1 MKYLEQIDADRAG
14 SFCIDSNTYL
24 SMSDV
29 FKMHNFVSDLNKILS
44 GKRTIVGY
52 LLDDK
57 SKSVLVKFYE
67 TEDYLIGTASC
78 CGIKAYQML
87 SIESLGTYD
96 FAMNYIELLSK
107 LAYNIRCKKALSAA
121 KDKAIG
127 LAVRYSNGDL
137 K

>member
-1 MKYLEQIDADRAG
+1 
-14 SFCIDSNTYL
+14 
-24 SMSDV
+24 
-29 FKMHNFVSDLNKILS
+29 
-44 GKRTIVGY
+44 
-52 LLDDK
+52 
-57 SKSVLVKFYE
+57 
-67 TEDYLIGTASC
+67 
-78 CGIKAYQML
+78 ML

>member
-1 MKYLEQIDADRAG
+1 MNCLKQIDAQGVG
-14 SFCIDSNTYL
+14 SICIDSNSYQ
-24 SMSDV
+24 SISDV
-29 FKMHNFVSDLNKILS
+29 FKMNNFVSDICKILS

-57 SKSVLVKFYE
+57 SKSVSVKFYE